1 MGIVNTKNAPPETM
15 IECDRAIER
24 LVDEIMNNRSI
35 NLSMVP
41 DIIERRIYRRL
52 LILLIGH
59 IKETL
64 SEVSMDVLHH
74 RITLTIT
81 PLDDAVDPSPDASS

>member
-1 MGIVNTKNAPPETM
+1 MNKGVEQSPPP
-15 IECDRAIER
+15 IECDAAIER
-24 LVDEIMNNRSI
+24 LVDEIMKNRSI

-52 LILLIGH
+52 LILIVGH
-59 IKETL
+59 IKEAL
-64 SEVSMDVLHH
+64 SDVSVDVLNH

-81 PLDDAVDPSPDASS
+81 PLDDDNPSPDVS